1 MFKTASRN
9 RQRWLAFGTG
19 GSSTTGSTR
28 PPKRQRL
35 RQKYRPPLTVE
46 AFASAREYL
55 KRREEVRT
63 KGRRVLHPIN

>member
-9 RQRWLAFGTG
+9 RQRWLAFGTS

-35 RQKYRPPLTVE
+35 RQKYRRPPTVE
-46 AFASAREYL
+46 AFASTREYL
-55 KRREEVRT
+55 KRREQLRT
-63 KGRRVLHPIN
+63 HGRRVLYPIN